1 MSVAVSVTTSEV
13 AKGDNEPNC
22 TWKCAAAKEQVAG
35 LSFLFLNFFYF
46 FEKNPFLI
54 TKKKN

>member
-35 LSFLFLNFFYF
+35 LSFLFFIF